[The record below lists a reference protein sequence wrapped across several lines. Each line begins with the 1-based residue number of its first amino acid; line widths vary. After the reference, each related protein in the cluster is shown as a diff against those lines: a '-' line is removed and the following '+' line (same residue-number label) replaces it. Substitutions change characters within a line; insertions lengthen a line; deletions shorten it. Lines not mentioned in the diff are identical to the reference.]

1 MLRNVDIAE
10 MLERLAA
17 LYELDGADPYRVNAY
32 RQAAESVRHATV
44 SVAELARQGRATELD
59 RVGPT
64 IARKIRDF
72 VETGT
77 TPALERLQAKYP
89 RGLLEVMRVP
99 GLGAK
104 RARLLWE
111 RLGVG
116 SLEDLERAL
125 ETGQLSEL
133 PGFGERTVARLR
145 AAVERLR
152 ERPLDERPLLL
163 ISHAEDAARR
173 IAEALAAT
181 AGVQTSHAVGGLRRG
196 VEATGDVDLLA
207 VAPSSASELA
217 GLLARSGAVAEAR
230 PGDPRLTGVRSDDV
244 GRALVVT
251 HDGIEV
257 DLWSVQPAAHYAA
270 LQWLT
275 GSRAHNERLR
285 QIAQEKG
292 VELGP
297 AGVRR
302 GGKPLQ
308 VASEDDVYELLGMA
322 WVPPELREDRGEV
335 EAAQVGSLPDLI
347 TVEQLRGDLH
357 CHTTLS
363 DGRADART
371 MALAARERGYEYL
384 AITDHSASHG
394 FGNAVSPAELEQQI
408 ERIAALNAELEG
420 IRLLAGS
427 EISLRPDGSLDY
439 PEELVARLDWVIA
452 SVHTSF
458 ALSEREM
465 TARIAAAMEN
475 PLVDAIGHPTGRL
488 IGRRDP
494 YAVDV
499 ERLIE
504 VAAATGTMLEINS
517 NPDRRD
523 LSEVWARLA
532 AEAGVMLVINS
543 DAHSVEGLDVVRYG
557 VATAR
562 RAWLAPRSI
571 ANTLSWDQLA
581 RRRKRVRA

>member
-1 MLRNVDIAE
+1 MT
-10 MLERLAA
+10 LA
-17 LYELDGADPYRVNAY
+17 DCG
-32 RQAAESVRHATV
+32 
-44 SVAELARQGRATELD
+44 
-59 RVGPT
+59 
-64 IARKIRDF
+64 
-72 VETGT
+72 
-77 TPALERLQAKYP
+77 
-89 RGLLEVMRVP
+89 
-99 GLGAK
+99 
-104 RARLLWE
+104 
-111 RLGVG
+111 
-116 SLEDLERAL
+116 AL

-163 ISHAEDAARR
+163 ISHAEEAARR

-181 AGVQTSHAVGGLRRG
+181 AGVSTSHAVGGLRRG

-207 VAPSSASELA
+207 VATDSARELA

-230 PGDPRLTGVRSDDV
+230 PSEPRLAGVRSEGV

-257 DLWSVQPAAHYAA
+257 DLWSVQPAAQYAA

-302 GGKPLQ
+302 DGKPLP

-335 EAAQVGSLPDLI
+335 EAAQVGSLPDLVA
-347 TVEQLRGDLH
+347 VEQLRGDLH

-465 TARIAAAMEN
+465 TARITAAMEN

-562 RAWLAPRSI
+562 RAWVGPRSV

-581 RRRKRVRA
+581 RLRKRARA